1 MSDTDTTAT
10 TDKEV
15 EEIPDFDSI
24 LDQVKADME
33 EGPESVDES
42 EESEEDLPLE
52 DQEEAEDDV
61 YAEAD
66 DDWHAPI

>member
-1 MSDTDTTAT
+1 MSATDTTAT

-24 LDQVKADME
+24 LDQVRANME
-33 EGPESVDES
+33 EEPESADES

-52 DQEEAEDDV
+52 DQEEA
-61 YAEAD
+61 
-66 DDWHAPI
+66 